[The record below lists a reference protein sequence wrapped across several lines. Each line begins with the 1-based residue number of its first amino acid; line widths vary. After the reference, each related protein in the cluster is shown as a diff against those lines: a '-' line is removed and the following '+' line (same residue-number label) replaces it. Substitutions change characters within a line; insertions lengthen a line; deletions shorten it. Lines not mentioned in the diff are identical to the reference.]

1 MAAIKIQAE
10 RRTGVGKNKV
20 DKLRQEGLIPGV
32 VYGKNE
38 DTEHIQ
44 VSGKDFTRV
53 YNIAGTTTMIDL
65 ELNGDV
71 SPVLIKEVQT
81 HPFKNQFLHV
91 DFQKLKMDEKIKLT
105 VPITLIGRENIQQT
119 DGVLVQQLDEI
130 EIECFPKDIPESVE
144 VDVSNID
151 FNKPVLISDLEIF
164 TNEDITIFREA
175 DDVIASLVE
184 AAAPAVDEEEDAE
197 ADVDAADVPVGGD
210 EEAGDEE

>member
-184 AAAPAVDEEEDAE
+184 AAAPAVDEEEEAE
-197 ADVDAADVPVGGD
+197 AADEPIAGD